1 MQKIRRTNMKDHV
14 RKARLIFRRIDASLF
29 YSITVN
35 DDGIRFQGHFNSKT
49 ALFLKNLKFAVSISP
64 NGYIEFNRSNIKV
77 TLT

>member
-1 MQKIRRTNMKDHV
+1 MTAELSFEELPDGSKI
-14 RKARLIFRRIDASLF
+14 
-29 YSITVN
+29 ITIQ
-35 DDGIRFQGHFNSKT
+35 GINQFQGHFNSKT